1 MDWRIRVLAIGL
13 AVLIAGCT
21 SSSWA
26 PQGNQEVPSSYRVK
40 RGDTLSTIA
49 MRYDLDYKDLAEW
62 NQLDSPDLI
71 YAGQRLRLRPSGV
84 SNTTRSTSAQRRRPP
99 TQPPRNQPLV
109 QTTVQQ
115 PTGLHSN
122 QAKRVVDQRTWLWPT
137 DGEVLRR
144 YQPEMPGGKGIQIGG
159 LVGQPVRAAASG
171 QVVYSGSGLPG
182 YGRLIIVQ
190 HSGTLLSAY
199 GYLGE
204 IFVKEGEDIT
214 SGQPIAVLG
223 IGRDNR
229 PMLHFE
235 IRRDGQPVNPLSFLP
250 VQGAG

>member
-1 MDWRIRVLAIGL
+1 MV
-13 AVLIAGCT
+13 GCT
-21 SSSWA
+21 TSSWVA
-26 PQGNQEVPSSYRVK
+26 PTDQDVPAGYRVK

-49 MRYDLDYKDLAEW
+49 MRYDLDYKELADW

-71 YAGQRLRLRPSGV
+71 YAGQWLRLRPPGASDR
-84 SNTTRSTSAQRRRPP
+84 TSTAPQRRTPP
-99 TQPPRNQPLV
+99 TQPSRSEGLV
-109 QTTVQQ
+109 RTTVQQ

-122 QAKRVVDQRTWLWPT
+122 KAKRVVDQRTWLWPT

-144 YQPEMPGGKGIQIGG
+144 YQPEVPGGKGIQIGG
-159 LVGQPVRAAASG
+159 VAGQPVRAAASG

-182 YGRLIIVQ
+182 YGRLIIVK
-190 HSGTLLSAY
+190 HSGKLLSAY

-204 IFVKEGEDIT
+204 ILVKEGEEVT
-214 SGQPIAVLG
+214 SGQSIAVLG
-223 IGRDNR
+223 IGRENR

>member
-1 MDWRIRVLAIGL
+1 
-13 AVLIAGCT
+13 
-21 SSSWA
+21 
-26 PQGNQEVPSSYRVK
+26 
-40 RGDTLSTIA
+40 
-49 MRYDLDYKDLAEW
+49 MRYDLDYKQLAQW

-71 YAGQRLRLRPSGV
+71 YAGQRLRLRPPGA
-84 SNTTRSTSAQRRRPP
+84 SNSSRSSTATQRRTP
-99 TQPPRNQPLV
+99 TEQSTHNQPLV
-109 QTTVQQ
+109 PTTVQQ

-122 QAKRVVDQRTWLWPT
+122 TAKRIVDQRTWLWPT
-137 DGEVLRR
+137 NGEVLRR
-144 YQPEMPGGKGIQIGG
+144 YQPEVPGGKGIQIGG
-159 LVGQPVRAAASG
+159 LAGQPVRAAASG
-171 QVVYSGSGLPG
+171 KVVYSGSGLPG

-204 IFVKEGEDIT
+204 IFVNEGENVT
-214 SGQPIAVLG
+214 SGQSIAVLG
-223 IGRDNR
+223 LGRENR